1 MLSAQQ
7 DKIVSMTMAALPG
20 DSSVKF
26 KMEKDTFEESANAY
40 EESITH
46 LQSQHP
52 DKPVGDVTGCTSEF
66 NGAKHVLEETTEEVP
81 QQSR

>member
-1 MLSAQQ
+1 
-7 DKIVSMTMAALPG
+7 
-20 DSSVKF
+20 
-26 KMEKDTFEESANAY
+26 MEKETFEEIASAY
-40 EESITH
+40 EESIAR

-52 DKPVGDVTGCTSEF
+52 DEPDEDVTGCTSEF